1 MLRAD
6 DEEVPA
12 GFLDDE
18 DSEDGDDVFGKQ
30 IAPNAVP
37 PSARTESEDGGDEM
51 YRVEEGEGG
60 GGGGKEAEVAG
71 LF

>member
-30 IAPNAVP
+30 IAPNA
-37 PSARTESEDGGDEM
+37 RTESEDGGDEM

-60 GGGGKEAEVAG
+60 GGKEAEVAG